1 MAPSSIR
8 SILAMEPFRPLVL
21 SLMGR
26 SECVIRRREDATLL
40 GDGSAV
46 EVFSDGRRCIISTR
60 AIVSITID
68 DSESVPVI
76 VETKTE

>member
-1 MAPSSIR
+1 
-8 SILAMEPFRPLVL
+8 MEPFRPLVL

-26 SECVIRRREDATLL
+26 HQCVIRRREDAAIL

-46 EVFSDGRRCIISTR
+46 EVIYDGRRSVVSTN

-68 DSESVPVI
+68 DS
-76 VETKTE
+76 KFADNRGN